1 MRTQVGGR
9 RLFKR
14 EVHNWCNQHGRAA
27 IRLLGKSL
35 SQRTSFTGL
44 NDLYTLFLF
53 ESTNIIVFLFVKNLL
68 LECPITTKQMRRC
81 RAVEAGAGN
90 LPGEVPEDEDI
101 DGPGHVVWRR
111 NCLISLENK
120 RSG

>member
-1 MRTQVGGR
+1 MSD
-9 RLFKR
+9 
-14 EVHNWCNQHGRAA
+14 HNQANEAEQ
-27 IRLLGKSL
+27 
-35 SQRTSFTGL
+35 
-44 NDLYTLFLF
+44 
-53 ESTNIIVFLFVKNLL
+53 
-68 LECPITTKQMRRC
+68 
-81 RAVEAGAGN
+81 AVEAGAGN